1 VDAGRTSQ
9 GIRRRH
15 FLDQGGDLGADAR
28 AASAVPTRELGPI
41 RAEAAALSSQD
52 GVGRHDDQGLPP
64 TSPESGEAG
73 PEQAVSRVE
82 LRAGQRSLVNSKLL
96 AKGEVLKGELT
107 VTADEEGKEPEQ
119 VE

>member
-1 VDAGRTSQ
+1 
-9 GIRRRH
+9 
-15 FLDQGGDLGADAR
+15 
-28 AASAVPTRELGPI
+28 
-41 RAEAAALSSQD
+41 
-52 GVGRHDDQGLPP
+52 
-64 TSPESGEAG
+64 
-73 PEQAVSRVE
+73 VE